1 MAIEPTTSAR
11 GKSAPALRR
20 QLLFRAPHRLIV
32 YSVKPIAH
40 NPMNHRRLPRAAV
53 PHYYQ
58 FARDLACHLRGSHV
72 CDPARR
78 ASDTTAR
85 RATTLLAGLAAATA
99 ASTLHQRTMS
109 SAGRIVG
116 SHAIRT
122 EKRGGALI
130 GSGRPLFTQATSC
143 ARVFVLFVCCCSF
156 PCYFDRLVVDCPHG
170 LHTRAERTTG

>member
-58 FARDLACHLRGSHV
+58 FARDLACCHLCGSHV
-72 CDPARR
+72 CDPRGR

-130 GSGRPLFTQATSC
+130 GSGRPIIHTGNQLC
-143 ARVFVLFVCCCSF
+143 ARVCFVCLLL
-156 PCYFDRLVVDCPHG
+156 LVS
-170 LHTRAERTTG
+170 LLF